1 MQHLPKIGKGTY
13 PVFTREPFWVR
24 DCSMEFR
31 RCEILFTKVE
41 CLRSFANTMS
51 NMYIVDEQ
59 VWSSLEILGAD
70 QENLNESPSVLWQ
83 NTIRFGKDR
92 RRKRY
97 KTIRIQVW
105 IQVKKSK

>member
-1 MQHLPKIGKGTY
+1 
-13 PVFTREPFWVR
+13 
-24 DCSMEFR
+24 MEFR